1 MSIEAPAPRG
11 IVARWTD
18 GQTIPVLI
26 VVLVIGVFWYLGAM
40 WLNADLQRDLFANG
54 GKTEY
59 TTAELTKSEDG
70 GFGARLLAGSYYG
83 QTIQIW
89 AALFA
94 AAACAW
100 MLVTAVG
107 VVERGVSKQMGARP

>member
-59 TTAELTKSEDG
+59 TTAELIEGTLSQERPKLPTPGQIIAELQKTVIDTAPTSK
-70 GFGARLLAGSYYG
+70 RSLVYHGS
-83 QTIQIW
+83 
-89 AALFA
+89 
-94 AAACAW
+94 
-100 MLVTAVG
+100 VTL
-107 VVERGVSKQMGARP
+107 SARPRISA

>member
-1 MSIEAPAPRG
+1 
-11 IVARWTD
+11 
-18 GQTIPVLI
+18 
-26 VVLVIGVFWYLGAM
+26 VV
-40 WLNADLQRDLFANG
+40 
-54 GKTEY
+54 
-59 TTAELTKSEDG
+59 AELTKSEDG

-100 MLVTAVG
+100 ALVTLIG
-107 VVERGVSKQMGARP
+107 VVDRVVTRSMGARS